1 VVGAAAVVAAQAARI
16 TVLDVFGV
24 QTEAAGDKNHPSATK
39 THLMQNQ
46 KARRVPA
53 RLARSSI
60 SGSRSRHANS
70 LQFETNPTALIS

>member
-1 VVGAAAVVAAQAARI
+1 VVVGAAAVVAAQAARI

-60 SGSRSRHANS
+60 CGLAVASCKFAPIRN
-70 LQFETNPTALIS
+70 